1 MCGIAGF
8 VSRRELDID
17 ATVRAMTGVIRH
29 RGPDD
34 EGVWI
39 DYEAGVALGHRRL
52 SILDLS
58 LSGHQPM
65 VSASGRYVLVYNGEI
80 YNHQALRSELDVAGV
95 ASHWHGHSDT
105 EVMLSAIEQWG
116 IEATLQRLN
125 GMFAF
130 ALWDRKARALTVA
143 RDRMGE
149 KPLYYGVHGDTLIF
163 GSELKAITAHPA
175 FQPEIDRNALADF
188 MRLGYVPAPASIWR
202 GIRKLPPASWMTVAI
217 DKLDDLVPSRFWDIA
232 DVARH
237 GIAEPR
243 KAGPDLTDDLENLLL
258 DAVRLRMEADVPL
271 GAFLSG
277 GIDSSLVASLMQ
289 ANANSPV
296 RTFSI
301 GFDDPAFNEAE
312 HAKAVA
318 AHLGTNHTE
327 LYVSMDAARDL
338 LPSLPDIWDEPFADS
353 SQIPMF
359 LVSRLAR
366 EHVTVA
372 LSGDGGDELFGGY
385 NRHVTG
391 ARIWSRAG
399 ALPAPARRLAARA
412 LSHKLTGSV
421 AEKAAE
427 LLPGN
432 RRIAGI
438 AARLPKVGAIIGADS
453 PMDFYGRLISRWQ
466 DEALV
471 LGAGSGPS
479 LPEPPVFADF
489 RDTMMFFDMTTYLPD
504 DILVKVDRA
513 GMGAS
518 LEGRVPLLD
527 HRVVEFAW
535 QVPLEAK
542 IRNGRG
548 KVILREILDRH
559 VPRSLIERP
568 KAGFAIPIGRWL
580 AGPLRPWVEALI
592 DPRRIAAEGYLDG
605 ALVADV
611 WQRFLGGDV
620 GLETRLWC
628 ILMFQAWLERQSL
641 ATETRKAG

>member
-8 VSRRELDID
+8 VSQRDTNFDMAL
-17 ATVRAMTGVIRH
+17 RAMTGVIRH

-39 DYEAGVALGHRRL
+39 DQEAGVALGHRRL

-58 LSGHQPM
+58 PSGHQPM
-65 VSASGRYVLVYNGEI
+65 VSASGRYILVYNGEI
-80 YNHQALRSELDVAGV
+80 YNHQALRSELEVAG
-95 ASHWHGHSDT
+95 AAPGWHGHSDT
-105 EVMLSAIEQWG
+105 EVMLASIEHWG

-130 ALWDRKARALTVA
+130 ALWDRRARALTFA

-149 KPLYYGVHGDTLIF
+149 KPLYYGVHNDTLIF
-163 GSELKAITAHPA
+163 GSELKAITTHPA
-175 FQPEIDRNALADF
+175 FRPEIDRNALADF
-188 MRLGYVPAPASIWR
+188 MRFGYVPAPASIWR

-217 DKLDDLVPSRFWDIA
+217 DKLEHLVPARFWNIA
-232 DVARH
+232 DVAHR
-237 GIAEPR
+237 GIAAPR
-243 KAGPDLTDDLENLLL
+243 TAGADLTDDLENLLS

-289 ANANSPV
+289 ANASTPV

-318 AHLGTNHTE
+318 AHLGTSHTE
-327 LYVSMDAARDL
+327 LYVGMDAARDL

-391 ARIWSRAG
+391 ARIWSRVE
-399 ALPAPARRLAARA
+399 ALPAPVRQLAGRA
-412 LSHKLTGSV
+412 LSHKLTGRV
-421 AEKAAE
+421 AEEAAR

-432 RRIAGI
+432 RRMAGI
-438 AARLPKVGAIIGADS
+438 AARLPKVGAVIGANS

-471 LGAGSGPS
+471 IGAGSGLLLS
-479 LPEPPVFADF
+479 EPPVFADF
-489 RDTMMFFDMTTYLPD
+489 RDTMMFLDMTTYLPD

-518 LEGRVPLLD
+518 LEGRVPMLD
-527 HRVVEFAW
+527 HRVIEFAW
-535 QVPLEAK
+535 QVPIDAK
-542 IRNGRG
+542 IRDGRG
-548 KVILREILDRH
+548 KMILREILDRH

-568 KAGFAIPIGRWL
+568 KAGFAIPVERWL

-611 WQRFLGGDV
+611 WRRFLAGDV
-620 GLETRLWC
+620 QLETRLWC

-641 ATETRKAG
+641 AGEVRNAN

>member
-8 VSRRELDID
+8 VSARELDFD
-17 ATVRAMTGVIRH
+17 ASVRAMTGVIRH

-34 EGVWI
+34 EGIWI
-39 DYEAGVALGHRRL
+39 DPEAGIALGHRRL

-58 LSGHQPM
+58 PGGHQPM

-80 YNHQALRSELDVAGV
+80 YNHQTLRRELEIAGA
-95 ASHWHGHSDT
+95 ASGWRGHSDT
-105 EVMLSAIEQWG
+105 EVMLAAIEHWG
-116 IEATLQRLN
+116 IEPTLQRLN

-130 ALWDRKARALTVA
+130 ALWDRRDRALTFA

-175 FQPEIDRNALADF
+175 FRPEIDREALGDF

-217 DKLDDLVPSRFWDIA
+217 DRLDRLEPVHFWN
-232 DVARH
+232 
-237 GIAEPR
+237 IAEAARRGTAAPR
-243 KAGPDLTDDLENLLL
+243 ATGPDLTDDLESLLS

-289 ANANSPV
+289 ANASSPV

-318 AHLGTNHTE
+318 AHLGTDHTE
-327 LYVSMDAARDL
+327 LYVGMDAARDL
-338 LPSLPDIWDEPFADS
+338 LPALPEIWDEPFADS

-391 ARIWSRAG
+391 AGIWSRARS
-399 ALPAPARRLAARA
+399 LPASVRQLAGRA
-412 LSHKLTGSV
+412 LSHQSTGRL
-421 AEKAAE
+421 AEKAAG

-438 AARLPKVGAIIGADS
+438 AARLPKVGAVIGARS
-453 PMDFYGRLISRWQ
+453 PMDFYGRLISQWQ
-466 DEALV
+466 EEPLV
-471 LGAGSGPS
+471 RGARAGLS
-479 LPEPPVFADF
+479 LPEPPAFGDF
-489 RDTMMFFDMTTYLPD
+489 RDTMMFLDMTTYLPD

-513 GMGAS
+513 GMAAS

-542 IRNGRG
+542 IRDGRG
-548 KVILREILDRH
+548 KMILREILDRH

-568 KAGFAIPIGRWL
+568 KAGFAIPVGRWL

-605 ALVADV
+605 ALVADA
-611 WQRFLGGDV
+611 WRRFIAGDV
-620 GLETRLWC
+620 QLETRLWC
-628 ILMFQAWLERQSL
+628 ILMFQAWLERQTP
-641 ATETRKAG
+641 AV